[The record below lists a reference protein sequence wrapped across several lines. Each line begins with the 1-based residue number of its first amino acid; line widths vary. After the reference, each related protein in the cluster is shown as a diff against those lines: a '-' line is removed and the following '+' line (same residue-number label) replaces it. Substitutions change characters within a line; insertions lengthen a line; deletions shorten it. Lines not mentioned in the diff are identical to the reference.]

1 MMQEISHEHRSTIS
15 TKRERVER
23 SKDHKESAK
32 EEQAI
37 GQSTLRKG
45 TGRKEDQYP
54 FLMRFGIQ
62 MADSAYECEMPQRP

>member
-23 SKDHKESAK
+23 RKDHKESAK

-54 FLMRFGIQ
+54 FLLRFLVLPPPI
-62 MADSAYECEMPQRP
+62 

>member
-1 MMQEISHEHRSTIS
+1 MQEISHEHRSTIS

-23 SKDHKESAK
+23 RKDHKESAK

-54 FLMRFGIQ
+54 FLL
-62 MADSAYECEMPQRP
+62 P

>member
-1 MMQEISHEHRSTIS
+1 MKKTRKHPNEGRHSVMQDISHEHRSTIS

-23 SKDHKESAK
+23 RKDHKESAK

-54 FLMRFGIQ
+54 FLL
-62 MADSAYECEMPQRP
+62 P